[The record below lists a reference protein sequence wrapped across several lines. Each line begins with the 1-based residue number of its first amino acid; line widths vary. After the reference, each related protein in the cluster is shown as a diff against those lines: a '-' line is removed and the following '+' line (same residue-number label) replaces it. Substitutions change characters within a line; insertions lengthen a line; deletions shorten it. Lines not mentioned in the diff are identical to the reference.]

1 MEKKIITSQDVEYL
15 SKLARIELKEEEKKK
30 FEKELLKILEYI
42 EKLNEVN
49 TENVLPTYHVLPVKN
64 VFRDDIV
71 EEFSFKEKI
80 IENAPDREKDLF
92 KVPRI
97 I

>member
-1 MEKKIITSQDVEYL
+1 MEKKVITRQDVEYL
-15 SKLARIELKEEEKKK
+15 SKLARIELKEEEKEK

-49 TENVLPTYHVLPVKN
+49 TENVPPTYHVLPIKN
-64 VFRDDIV
+64 IFREDNV
-71 EEFSFKEKI
+71 EEFAYKEKI
-80 IENAPDREKDLF
+80 LENAPDKEKDLF

>member
-80 IENAPDREKDLF
+80 LENAPDREKNLF